1 MFLTRPFTRLQIG
14 GFPRVRGDVP
24 KCNSKKAFLTA
35 FSPRAR
41 GCSFV
46 AATRTPPL
54 RVFPACAGMFLWFWT
69 APSTT
74 PGFPRVRGDV
84 PCPSLYRL
92 CYLSVFPACAGMFRC
107 VKICVTPQVSFPRV
121 RGDVPTST
129 PLGVF
134 RRRFSPRARGC
145 SLTIVI
151 VAHNELVFPACAGMF
166 RFWGLGSPTK
176 QGFPRVRGDVPPIGK
191 GELDDF

>member
-1 MFLTRPFTRLQIG
+1 MQLQKSFSNGVFPACAGMFLRRSNPHATLT

-24 KCNSKKAFLTA
+24 LVLDGTINH
-35 FSPRAR
+35 P
-41 GCSFV
+41 
-46 AATRTPPL
+46 
-54 RVFPACAGMFLWFWT
+54 
-69 APSTT
+69 
-74 PGFPRVRGDV
+74 
-84 PCPSLYRL
+84 
-92 CYLSVFPACAGMFRC
+92 
-107 VKICVTPQVSFPRV
+107 
-121 RGDVPTST
+121 
-129 PLGVF
+129 
-134 RRRFSPRARGC
+134 RFSPRARGC